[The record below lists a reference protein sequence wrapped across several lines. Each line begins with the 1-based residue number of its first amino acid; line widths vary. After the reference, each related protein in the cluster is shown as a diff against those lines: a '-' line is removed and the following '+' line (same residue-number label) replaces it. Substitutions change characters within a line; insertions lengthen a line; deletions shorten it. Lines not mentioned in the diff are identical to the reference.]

1 MSRMATLTRSTTID
15 APVEKVFTYAL
26 DFRNLWGQGWPD
38 IGIADVDLK
47 PDGVGSSVKF
57 FAHVLGLHLEM
68 RLEYVEVVR
77 PERIVAKVSSVLPD
91 RPQWTFTFTPVDEG
105 TQLTVT
111 GEWHVNVPAVGK
123 AWEERMARNHEGLAD
138 LMIANIKTG
147 VEGTTA

>member
-1 MSRMATLTRSTTID
+1 
-15 APVEKVFTYAL
+15 
-26 DFRNLWGQGWPD
+26 
-38 IGIADVDLK
+38 
-47 PDGVGSSVKF
+47 
-57 FAHVLGLHLEM
+57 
-68 RLEYVEVVR
+68 
-77 PERIVAKVSSVLPD
+77 VSSVLPD
-91 RPQWTFTFTPVDEG
+91 RPLWTFTFTPVDEG